1 MYNLPLGVSVS
12 VKKEKWLSTFRENG
26 ISQIELLADTG
37 LESWAKSTVERISSL
52 GLNLW
57 SVHLPFGAGWDLS
70 NLDKGQREQTVENFK
85 KWIELAGSWGAKV
98 CVIHPSLEPI
108 ADEER
113 EKKLAI
119 SRESLKELGATAK
132 EQGVK
137 LAVECLPRTCLGNTR
152 QEIEYL
158 TDSPAL
164 YVCCDV
170 NHLFK
175 ETPQDFI
182 RALGEK
188 VVTTHMSDWD
198 GIDERHWLPG
208 EGINDWQK
216 ILAALDEVGYEGP
229 FLFEVKNSEGAALQK
244 SWRKIQGQ
252 G

>member
-1 MYNLPLGVSVS
+1 MPAQNLP
-12 VKKEKWLSTFRENG
+12 
-26 ISQIELLADTG
+26 
-37 LESWAKSTVERISSL
+37 
-52 GLNLW
+52 
-57 SVHLPFGAGWDLS
+57 
-70 NLDKGQREQTVENFK
+70 GQHQ
-85 KWIELAGSWGAKV
+85 A
-98 CVIHPSLEPI
+98 
-108 ADEER
+108 
-113 EKKLAI
+113 
-119 SRESLKELGATAK
+119 
-132 EQGVK
+132 
-137 LAVECLPRTCLGNTR
+137 
-152 QEIEYL
+152 EIEYL

-182 RALGEK
+182 RALGAK

-216 ILAALDEVGYEGP
+216 ILAALDEVGYVGP